1 MIRRALISVSDKTN
15 LLEFA
20 QTLVSH
26 QIEILATGGTA
37 TLLMQHNIPVTEVS
51 AYTGFPEI
59 LDGRVKTLHPKIL
72 GGILARRG
80 IDDTTL
86 ATHDINP
93 IDLVIVNLYPF
104 EANKTIETIDI
115 GGPTLIRSAAKNYA
129 DVTVVVDPTDYNTIL
144 DALTKHSDTYLT
156 LRHQLAQKA
165 FAHTARY
172 DSIIAAH
179 FAASDELPLVFHP
192 YYEQTIALRYGENPQ
207 QKAAF
212 YREKSP
218 SHAPNGTLGNAEL
231 LQGKPLS
238 YNNMVDADAALACA
252 QALDPT
258 IPGCVIVK
266 HATPCG
272 VAHATSLQDAY
283 EKAFST
289 DPSSAFGGILAFN
302 RPLDK
307 KTADIITAQQ
317 FVEVIIAP
325 HVSADAQQVLATKKN
340 LRVLQAGDFAPR
352 DHNYCLRSVSGGLLI
367 QTPDQY
373 LLQPHDYRIVSKR
386 QPTAAELQE
395 LYFAWRVVQFTKS
408 NAIVY
413 TNNHMT
419 LGIGA
424 GQTSRVFSAK
434 IAALKAQDAGFS
446 LQGATMAS
454 DAFFP
459 FADSI
464 EFAAAAGITA
474 VIHPGGS
481 IRDEEVIAK
490 ADQLGLAMVITDVR
504 HFLH

>member
-1 MIRRALISVSDKTN
+1 MICRALISVSDKTN

-20 QTLVSH
+20 KALVTFH
-26 QIEILATGGTA
+26 IEILATGGTA
-37 TLLMQHNIPVTEVS
+37 NLLIQHNIPVTEVS
-51 AYTGFPEI
+51 SYTGFPEI

-86 ATHDINP
+86 KTHDINT
-93 IDLVIVNLYPF
+93 IDLVVVNLYPF
-104 EANKTIETIDI
+104 EENKTIETIDI
-115 GGPTLIRSAAKNYA
+115 GGPTLIRSAAKNY
-129 DVTVVVDPTDYNTIL
+129 DYVSVIVDPEDYSIVINEL
-144 DALTKHSDTYLT
+144 SAKGDTEVATRY
-156 LRHQLAQKA
+156 HFAKKA

-179 FAASDELPLVFHP
+179 FMASEDLPLVFHP
-192 YYEQTIALRYGENPQ
+192 YYEQASSLRYGENPQ

-212 YREKSP
+212 YRQKNISR
-218 SHAPNGTLGNAEL
+218 HPNGTLGNAEL

-238 YNNMVDADAALACA
+238 YNNMIDADAALSCA
-252 QALDPT
+252 QTLDPSL
-258 IPGCVIVK
+258 PGCVIVK

-272 VAHATSLQDAY
+272 VAQAASLHEAY

-302 RPLDK
+302 KTLDK
-307 KTADIITAQQ
+307 ETADIIVAQQ

-325 HVSADAQQVLATKKN
+325 SLSADAKQVLTSKKN
-340 LRVLQAGDFAPR
+340 LRVLSSGEFVSSD
-352 DHNYCLRSVSGGLLI
+352 NSYCLRSVSGGLLI
-367 QTPDQY
+367 QTPDQ
-373 LLQPHDYRIVSKR
+373 QSIHPNNYRIVSKR
-386 QPTAAELQE
+386 QPTQAELQE
-395 LYFAWRVVQFTKS
+395 LLFAWHVVQFTKS

-413 TNNHMT
+413 TANHMT

-434 IAALKAQDAGFS
+434 IAALKAQEAGFS
-446 LQGATMAS
+446 LQGAVMAS

-464 EFAAAAGITA
+464 EFAATVGITA
-474 VIHPGGS
+474 VIQPGGS
-481 IRDEEVIAK
+481 KRDDEVIAM
-490 ADQLGLAMVITDVR
+490 ADQLGLAMIVTGVR